1 MKTYSRKNTQ
11 VLHAVIAFM
20 LVIVLSMITG
30 MTNVNAANECKGISG
45 TCAGQESFVVD
56 TSSGWFDNQA
66 VKLTQ
71 TKGDYTYETMM
82 LSGASKYTY
91 KKHYGIYYVTVTD
104 SLGNT
109 VLDNCVWSSKS
120 MSIKLDKNTSYTI
133 TVTPETDG
141 NVYSR
146 AYTHGFKVG
155 KGWTSLST
163 WKVSKTRKV
172 SNCAYE
178 YE

>member
-1 MKTYSRKNTQ
+1 MKTYSRKNARA
-11 VLHAVIAFM
+11 LHAVIAFM

-30 MTNVNAANECKGISG
+30 MTNVNAANECKGIGG
-45 TCAGQESFVVD
+45 TCDRQESFVVD
-56 TSSGWFDNQA
+56 TRSGWLDNQA

-82 LSGASKYTY
+82 LNGSKYTQ

-104 SLGNT
+104 SMGNIK
-109 VLDNCVWSSKS
+109 LDNCVWSSKS

-146 AYTHGFKVG
+146 AYTRGFKVG

-172 SNCAYE
+172 SNCEYE